1 MNILVTGGA
10 SGIGRAISEE
20 LLQSG
25 HAVLI
30 TYHRSEKSA
39 KRLSEAYPRAYIYQ
53 ADLADSAQLAGVF
66 NYAAEVFD
74 GGADALINNA
84 GMSITDCFQNIDD
97 AAFDRLMA
105 LNFGAVYKACAK
117 ALPHMLAQQKGSII
131 NIASIWGVK
140 GAACEALYSASKA
153 AVIALTQALASEL
166 GPSGI
171 RVNCIAPG
179 VIDTKMNAHL
189 SAQELEQLRLATPLE
204 RLGTG
209 GDIAKAVRFLL
220 SEDASFI
227 TGQTITVDGGFLN
240 G

>member
-39 KRLSEAYPRAYIYQ
+39 KRLSEVYPRAYISQ

>member
-30 TYHRSEKSA
+30 TYHCSEKSA
-39 KRLSEAYPRAYIYQ
+39 KRLSETYPRAYIYQ